1 MKIIKIMKYPDKK
14 RNAICVID
22 ENEPNTVY
30 VIGYINHNQELF
42 EQALVDSKN
51 VKYVREGKSE

>member
-1 MKIIKIMKYPDKK
+1 MKYIKIFNYPDKK

-22 ENEPNTVY
+22 DEEPNVVH
-30 VIGYINHNQELF
+30 VIGYIYYNQELF

-51 VKYVREGKSE
+51 FNYVRDDRSE

>member
-1 MKIIKIMKYPDKK
+1 MKIIKIIKYPDKK

-22 ENEPNTVY
+22 ENEPSTVY
-30 VIGYINHNQELF
+30 VIGYIYYNQELF

-51 VKYVREGKSE
+51 FNYVKGE